1 MVVHRPVGPWRLLGT
16 VEGIRTGRGES
27 GVALQPRAGNQGEVG
42 GSGLG
47 DVAVECWADG
57 PGGA

>member
-1 MVVHRPVGPWRLLGT
+1 MCRPVGPQRLLRI
-16 VEGIRTGRGES
+16 VENIRTGTGER

-47 DVAVECWADG
+47 DVAVECRADG

>member
-1 MVVHRPVGPWRLLGT
+1 M
-16 VEGIRTGRGES
+16 EGIRTGRGES
-27 GVALQPRAGNQGEVG
+27 GVALKPRAGNQGEVG

-47 DVAVECWADG
+47 DVVVECWADG